1 MSRTTT
7 NAGFAMNAPLRLLL
21 AATLLVAAP
30 VLARAQEG
38 KLVLYTSQPNQDA
51 QQTIDAFKKK
61 HPKVNITF
69 VRDGTPRIVAKL
81 RAEMEAGAAQ
91 ADILLIADAVTMEDL
106 KQEGRLAAY
115 PEADVAGY
123 AAGTHDKDKTWFA
136 TKLITTGIIYNTRA
150 PFQPQ
155 SWADLLKAETK
166 GQVVMPSPL
175 ASGAALIHAATL
187 TSNLAEGWEFYQKLK
202 ANGAIAASGNGDVL
216 KQVAGGEK
224 LFGMVV
230 DFMAIRE
237 KQKGAPVA
245 FVFPKEGVSAIG
257 EPVAILKATKNPEA
271 ARAFVAFL
279 LSKEGQELALKQ
291 GYVPAHS
298 QVALPAGFPDRGD
311 IKLMAFDPVKAL
323 ADAKA
328 NIKRFS
334 DIFGP

>member
-1 MSRTTT
+1 
-7 NAGFAMNAPLRLLL
+7 MNIFIRWFL
-21 AATLLVAAP
+21 AAMLVVVAP

-51 QQTIDAFKKK
+51 QQTIDAFKAKY
-61 HPKVNITF
+61 PKVDITF

-81 RAEMEAGAAQ
+81 RAEIEAGAAQ
-91 ADILLIADAVTMEDL
+91 ADLLLIADAVTMEDL
-106 KQEGRLAAY
+106 KKGGRLLPY
-115 PEADVAGY
+115 PEADVASY
-123 AAGTHDKDKTWFA
+123 AADLHDKDRTWFA

-150 PFQPQ
+150 PFRPQ
-155 SWADLLKAETK
+155 SWSDLLKDETR

-187 TSNLAEGWEFYQKLK
+187 TSNLAEGWGFYVKLK
-202 ANGAIAASGNGDVL
+202 VNGGVATSGNGDVL

-224 LFGMVV
+224 LFGMIV

-237 KQKGAPVA
+237 KAKGAPVA

-257 EPVAILKATKNPEA
+257 EPVAILKSTKNPDA

-291 GYVPAHS
+291 GYIPAHP
-298 QVALPAGFPDRGD
+298 QVALPAGFPDRKD
-311 IKLMAFDPVKAL
+311 IRVMPLDPARAL
-323 ADAKA
+323 TDAKD
-328 NIKRFS
+328 NTKRFS
-334 DIFGP
+334 DIFGR